1 MTNKQNQ
8 VYNYIKNKKDIKITI
23 RINPY
28 LYCDILDI
36 CEKRHIS
43 VSQCI
48 RQMISNDIKHPSY
61 NISDNIINEFKKI
74 WSK

>member
-1 MTNKQNQ
+1 MTEKQNQ
-8 VYNYIKNKKDIKITI
+8 VYDYIKTKKDIKITI

-36 CEKRHIS
+36 CLKRNIS

-48 RQMISNDIKHPSY
+48 RQMISDSIKHPRY
-61 NISDNIINEFKKI
+61 NIENAIIDELKELWRK
-74 WSK
+74 

>member
-1 MTNKQNQ
+1 MTQKQNQ
-8 VYNYIKNKKDIKITI
+8 VYNYIKTKKDIKITI

-36 CEKRHIS
+36 CLKRNIS

-48 RQMISNDIKHPSY
+48 RQMISDNIKHPRY
-61 NISDNIINEFKKI
+61 NIENAIIDELKEL

>member
-1 MTNKQNQ
+1 MTEKQNE
-8 VYNYIKNKKDIKITI
+8 VYNYIKTKKDIKVTI

-36 CEKRHIS
+36 CEQRHIS

-48 RQMISNDIKHPSY
+48 RQMISDNIKHPRY
-61 NISDNIINEFKKI
+61 EINNDIINELRNLWRK
-74 WSK
+74 